1 MTLVKSFHSGD
12 PAMVQKHE
20 DMQVPDIQG
29 MSLAS
34 AVRVKAVKSSPG
46 INPSV

>member
-1 MTLVKSFHSGD
+1 
-12 PAMVQKHE
+12 MVQNYE

-34 AVRVKAVKSSPG
+34 DVWVKAVKALPVL
-46 INPSV
+46 IQVCNY